1 MEHIADF
8 FKESGHRDRQF
19 PVDEAGWDRLSKALD
34 QKKKK
39 RWLPF
44 WWSFG
49 GMLVCTI
56 GLGIWWVATT
66 ADTDHFDLPKQ
77 QIGIEPEI
85 TSSPI
90 DPSPQKTQ
98 TSRPTLTPQ
107 ATETEITPITNEE
120 GDEAIAESK
129 TEPSLSGPVPEIVP
143 IASPGKTKT
152 PSLLDK
158 QIALETR
165 PSEAVVPIEESVVL
179 EATAERNSIKTIP
192 LISPLPG
199 GGTVDLSAK
208 QLLARTAQSDILTKE
223 KKKQQKRRP
232 YPQADRYQN
241 AATTTLQRMFASP
254 AYGSTIQGE
263 EINAWRENK
272 VGGRWQLALG
282 AGTIPASYL
291 GSLSYFSTQPIT
303 GVVSSPYT
311 MADGSTIDLYYDG
324 FIRDN
329 NRVSQ
334 NFNFYRLSLFRELGK
349 GLSIKGSILIASTSD
364 RTPGKLINQIPDRP
378 NVAYF
383 TNNNRGT
390 NWMGEVGLQYT
401 FYRRQRYQPFISLSV
416 FNVFTNSF
424 KSERRFVWPG
434 MGVDEV
440 SFTGSSVSTTN
451 LPGYYFEIGGQ
462 FLATPSWSIG
472 PSFVITGT
480 PFVEPQLGFG
490 LEARYRW

>member
-8 FKESGHRDRQF
+8 FKESGYRDRQF
-19 PVDEAGWDRLSKALD
+19 PADKAGWDRLSKALD

-49 GMLVCTI
+49 GVLVCAI
-56 GLGIWWVATT
+56 GLGIWWLGTT
-66 ADTDHFDLPKQ
+66 TDAGRFDLPKADTE
-77 QIGIEPEI
+77 IEAEI
-85 TSSPI
+85 TDSPV

-98 TSRPTLTPQ
+98 TSPPNLIPKAIETTRTPSTT
-107 ATETEITPITNEE
+107 AEKEK
-120 GDEAIAESK
+120 AIAEAETDTKFLESA
-129 TEPSLSGPVPEIVP
+129 PEKAKAI
-143 IASPGKTKT
+143 SPDGSEM
-152 PSLLDK
+152 PGILAK
-158 QIALETR
+158 QIEPKPRFLGPAILEEDWAARET
-165 PSEAVVPIEESVVL
+165 PAES
-179 EATAERNSIKTIP
+179 NSIKPIP
-192 LISPLPG
+192 VVSLLSNEKG
-199 GGTVDLSAK
+199 GDLSTR
-208 QLLARTAQSDILTKE
+208 QLVTRTAQSDILSKE
-223 KKKQQKRRP
+223 KKREQRRKP
-232 YPQADRYQN
+232 YPRKGSYQN
-241 AATTTLQRMFASP
+241 SATTTLQRMLSAP

-263 EINAWRENK
+263 EINAWRENR
-272 VGGRWQLALG
+272 VGGRWQLTLG
-282 AGTIPASYL
+282 IGTIPASYL
-291 GSLSYFSTQPIT
+291 GGLSYFSTQAIA
-303 GVVSSPYT
+303 GIVASPYT
-311 MADGSTIDLYYDG
+311 MADGSTIDLYYED

-329 NRVSQ
+329 NRISQ

-349 GLSIKGSILIASTSD
+349 GLSIKGSILLASTSD

-383 TNNNRGT
+383 TNKNRGT

-401 FYRRQRYQPFISLSV
+401 FYRRQRYQPFVALSV

-440 SFTGSSVSTTN
+440 SFSGSSVSTTN

-462 FLATPSWSIG
+462 FLATPNWSIG